1 MEIVSTTILET
12 VLILL
17 SIVYTGMKIRDRR
30 KRRDDE

>member
-1 MEIVSTTILET
+1 MDITTILQT

-17 SIVYTGMKIRDRR
+17 SIVYTGMKIRDHRK